1 MPILVMMLMRIKC
14 HLHFAFAVDI
24 LVHNAF
30 DTALALVL
38 VGMLFVD
45 YLCACW
51 LHFLVV
57 SS

>member
-24 LVHNAF
+24 LVPNAF

-38 VGMLFVD
+38 VGMLVVD

-51 LHFLVV
+51 LNFLSV